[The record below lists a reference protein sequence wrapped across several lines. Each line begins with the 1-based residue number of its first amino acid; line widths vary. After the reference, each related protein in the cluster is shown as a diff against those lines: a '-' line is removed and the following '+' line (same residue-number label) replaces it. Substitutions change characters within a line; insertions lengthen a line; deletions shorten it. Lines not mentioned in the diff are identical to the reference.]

1 MKITSE
7 RDKTVD
13 ENIENRT
20 PKEWLKS
27 CDLNLPESKTGDIE
41 VIGMMAKIQWNFC
54 VQNL

>member
-41 VIGMMAKIQWNFC
+41 AIGMMAKIQWNFC